1 MNSSR
6 RMDSLNDAFSK
17 NFITFALGFLINCIN
32 GAFVYIYFKSE
43 VFQRDPRY
51 VLYIHLVINDMI
63 MLTVSVALQIMIYTI
78 PLNFAPCC
86 IMLLILITT
95 NKNSPLNLAGMA
107 VERYIA
113 VCRPLHHVQMC
124 TVQRA
129 YALIALIW
137 GVSIIP
143 ALTDIIII
151 LATQPPS
158 VYSRTVICYPAYLYS
173 TAHHKAQSVVVQMCT
188 VQRAYALIA
197 LIWGVSI
204 IPALTD
210 IIIILATQPPS
221 VYSRTV
227 ICYPAYL
234 YSTAHH
240 KAQSVVVQTL
250 LFSFVGLTLIITYL
264 KVLCAARAVSG
275 SNKDSARNARNTIL
289 LHGVQLL
296 ICMLSFISP
305 LITVILLTTWP
316 RERTK
321 ILFTTFLFTNV
332 LPRLLSP
339 LIYGVRDKKFSSHI
353 RLHFFCK
360 CCNSVEKK
368 VNPVGPWRRSKQVLQ

>member
-1 MNSSR
+1 MNNSTSYSPLGLLLSNTSSTLTEDKYVK
-6 RMDSLNDAFSK
+6 MLTIKLMSLIFRSAELD
-17 NFITFALGFLINCIN
+17 IQVIQYLIFFPNYCTPLP
-32 GAFVYIYFKSE
+32 S
-43 VFQRDPRY
+43 RY

-63 MLTVSVALQIMIYTI
+63 MLTVSVALQIMTYTI

-86 IMLLILITT
+86 IML
-95 NKNSPLNLAGMA
+95 NSPLNLAGMA

-137 GVSIIP
+137 GVSVIP
-143 ALTDIIII
+143 ALTDIIIV

-158 VYSRTVICYPAYLYS
+158 VYSRTVICYPTYLYS
-173 TAHHKAQSVVVQMCT
+173 TSHHKAQSVV
-188 VQRAYALIA
+188 A
-197 LIWGVSI
+197 
-204 IPALTD
+204 
-210 IIIILATQPPS
+210 
-221 VYSRTV
+221 
-227 ICYPAYL
+227 
-234 YSTAHH
+234 
-240 KAQSVVVQTL
+240 L

-275 SNKDSARNARNTIL
+275 SNRDSARNARNTIL

-305 LITVILLTTWP
+305 LITVILITTWP
-316 RERTK
+316 RDRTK

>member
-6 RMDSLNDAFSK
+6 RMDSLNDAFTK
-17 NFITFALGFLINCIN
+17 NFITFALGFIINCIN

-63 MLTVSVALQIMIYTI
+63 MLTVSVALQIMTYTI
-78 PLNFAPCC
+78 PLSFTPCC
-86 IMLLILITT
+86 IMLLILLTT

-129 YALIALIW
+129 HALIALIW
-137 GVSIIP
+137 GVSVVP
-143 ALTDIIII
+143 ALTDIILL
-151 LATQPPS
+151 LATRPLS
-158 VYSRTVICYPAYLYS
+158 VYSKTVICYPSYLYN
-173 TAHHKAQSVVVQMCT
+173 T
-188 VQRAYALIA
+188 
-197 LIWGVSI
+197 
-204 IPALTD
+204 P
-210 IIIILATQPPS
+210 
-221 VYSRTV
+221 
-227 ICYPAYL
+227 
-234 YSTAHH
+234 HH

-250 LFSFVGLTLIITYL
+250 LFSFVVLTLIITYL
-264 KVLCAARAVSG
+264 KVLCTAQAVSG
-275 SNKDSARNARNTIL
+275 SNKASARNARNTIL

-296 ICMLSFISP
+296 ICTLSFLSP
-305 LITVILLTTWP
+305 LINLILVTIRP
-316 RERTK
+316 QDRTK

-353 RLHFFCK
+353 KLHFSCK
-360 CCNSVEKK
+360 CCNSVETK
-368 VNPVGPWRRSKQVLQ
+368 VNPVGPRKRSKQMLQ

>member
-113 VCRPLHHVQMC
+113 VCRPLHH
-124 TVQRA
+124 
-129 YALIALIW
+129 
-137 GVSIIP
+137 
-143 ALTDIIII
+143 
-151 LATQPPS
+151 
-158 VYSRTVICYPAYLYS
+158 
-173 TAHHKAQSVVVQMCT
+173 VQMCT

>member
-6 RMDSLNDAFSK
+6 RMDGLNDAFAK

-63 MLTVSVALQIMIYTI
+63 MLTVSVALQIMTYTI

-137 GVSIIP
+137 GVSVIP
-143 ALTDIIII
+143 ALTDIIIV

-158 VYSRTVICYPAYLYS
+158 VYSRTVICYPTYLYS
-173 TAHHKAQSVVVQMCT
+173 TSHHKAQSVVVQ
-188 VQRAYALIA
+188 A
-197 LIWGVSI
+197 
-204 IPALTD
+204 
-210 IIIILATQPPS
+210 
-221 VYSRTV
+221 
-227 ICYPAYL
+227 
-234 YSTAHH
+234 
-240 KAQSVVVQTL
+240 L

-275 SNKDSARNARNTIL
+275 SNRDSARNARNTIL

-305 LITVILLTTWP
+305 LITVILITTWP
-316 RERTK
+316 RDRTK